1 MVNLYDCEMLA
12 RLKHEARLAEA
23 ERWRALDRAKDKA
36 KRGGVRALAGTVL
49 ARLKAT
55 GRQTVRTRA
64 A

>member
-12 RLKHEARLAEA
+12 RQRHGEKLAEA
-23 ERWRALDRAKDKA
+23 ERLRTLDRATGKA
-36 KRGGVRALAGTVL
+36 KRSGVRALAGTVL